1 MTAKRVA
8 GLLALTASWL
18 LGTTMGM
25 TAAGLRTSA
34 GRNALV
40 GAVLEGANNA
50 LHGSMEAREIS
61 GSFLGGLVARGLV
74 IREPDGTIL
83 AEISELQLG
92 YGLRDILGG
101 RIVLGSLRL
110 TSPQVNLIKRPGRRL
125 NLEEVLGV
133 GGPGGDGRS
142 PLIAFNDVEITDGT
156 LIVRAPTDRRDSLI
170 EVEDTPDGL
179 MRVRRITGLNG
190 TLPYVRISSPLPNED
205 GIRIDAAALRGVV
218 SDPSLT
224 VIKARGRI
232 EVRGDSVQLAMDEV
246 ELPASQAE
254 LQGSLGFATG
264 TLMLGLGI
272 QARQLTTDDIRGLVG
287 AVPAGLTGDGVLQIQ
302 SLSEDVLSFR
312 AVDFSVEGTG
322 GGGAANGELAMVLG
336 PGDEWAF
343 QPTRI
348 DLREF
353 DLEYIRGFFDTLPIA
368 GRATG
373 RFESDGPS
381 DEMNLGLDVTFRD
394 SLVEGWPVTKF
405 AGSGI
410 IAVGVPGEIV
420 FRDYEVREARL
431 DLGTVQRILPAVDL
445 VGTLSGMG
453 VLNGP
458 WLEVQF
464 AGDLGHADSLLPQ
477 TNARGTVRVDARRD
491 TLGVWADLDF
501 DSLSI
506 VGMHSSYPQLADLG
520 GSFVGRV
527 VVEGYLDAAS
537 LRANL
542 EGPAGAVFVDGTLV
556 LLPDRKGASDLD
568 LRVSRF
574 NLKRLNS
581 QLPETVLFGRL
592 RGAGAFDSLNG
603 SWSQANAMI
612 RASSLEGVRLD
623 SASVTLRV
631 ADGTLGLDTLEVWG
645 RQLRMSG
652 AGEIGLSGGLP
663 GELSLAAANDSIASI
678 EPLLESLLGSLDPVF
693 REAGQP
699 WGSLRLTLNVEGALS
714 DFLVSGVLDARDVDR
729 GDLHVTRI
737 LAEGTWRNTSR
748 QLQLSGLIDS
758 MEISRW
764 QFADSELRVEGP
776 TDSLGW
782 FARTRFGPDGLGA
795 WIAEG
800 KLIEQDGRRS
810 VPIDLMGFLLA
821 SGAWFVESPAL
832 VELSDSGIDVRQ
844 LAVTSDAG
852 AGNAKVSGRF
862 PFRGDGELTISGQ
875 ALPVE
880 DVWILLQRQYR
891 NVGGEIG
898 GTFSFS
904 GARDDPT
911 MNLSV
916 SLHNARFERF
926 QAPQLVGTLG
936 YGNRAVEGN
945 FTLVRTGQEIM
956 KIAVNLPLDL
966 SLVGVEQRRL
976 PQPISV
982 QARADGVDLSFL
994 DAMIPSVR
1002 DAGGTLDANFG
1013 VAGTWENPE
1022 LNGRIVI
1029 DSGVATFPGLG
1040 VTHEAINGQL
1050 RLSGDTIH
1058 VDGLSLT
1065 SGGGDAQVTG
1075 YLRLEEL
1082 TQPILNLSV
1091 DATDFRGIEL
1101 RDFLSLTATGTLRL
1115 SGPIFNATATGAGTV
1130 TRGVLYYA
1138 DLISKDIIN
1147 IEDTLY
1153 TEFVDTR
1160 LIRREGLGVAF
1171 QNRFLESLSVDSLQL
1186 RMGSDVW
1193 MRSTEANIQLLGD
1206 VMVNKRLREYR
1217 LSGTLQTAR
1226 GTYRVSPGPSLV
1238 QLVATRE
1245 FTVTRGEVTYLGTPD
1260 LNAAVDIEA
1269 RHRLRSVRGQDVTVF
1284 VHIGGTVYEPR
1295 LTFTSDILPA
1305 ISETE
1310 VLSYL
1315 FFGAPSVEAL
1325 AGTGNFADQRLV
1337 EQGLNQFLGAV
1348 SGQIEYSLISDLKVP
1363 LDYLQIRPT
1372 GVGTQLYGLDVAV
1385 GKRLGEKWFLTV
1397 NPRVCSRDNLG
1408 ETLRNLGASLEYRLS
1423 GTWLL
1428 LLSGDPVQSCSAFS
1442 TRQFTEKYQLGVDLY
1457 WEKRY

>member
-1 MTAKRVA
+1 
-8 GLLALTASWL
+8 
-18 LGTTMGM
+18 
-25 TAAGLRTSA
+25 
-34 GRNALV
+34 
-40 GAVLEGANNA
+40 
-50 LHGSMEAREIS
+50 
-61 GSFLGGLVARGLV
+61 
-74 IREPDGTIL
+74 
-83 AEISELQLG
+83 
-92 YGLRDILGG
+92 
-101 RIVLGSLRL
+101 
-110 TSPQVNLIKRPGRRL
+110 
-125 NLEEVLGV
+125 
-133 GGPGGDGRS
+133 
-142 PLIAFNDVEITDGT
+142 
-156 LIVRAPTDRRDSLI
+156 
-170 EVEDTPDGL
+170 
-179 MRVRRITGLNG
+179 
-190 TLPYVRISSPLPNED
+190 
-205 GIRIDAAALRGVV
+205 
-218 SDPSLT
+218 
-224 VIKARGRI
+224 
-232 EVRGDSVQLAMDEV
+232 
-246 ELPASQAE
+246 
-254 LQGSLGFATG
+254 
-264 TLMLGLGI
+264 
-272 QARQLTTDDIRGLVG
+272 
-287 AVPAGLTGDGVLQIQ
+287 
-302 SLSEDVLSFR
+302 
-312 AVDFSVEGTG
+312 
-322 GGGAANGELAMVLG
+322 
-336 PGDEWAF
+336 
-343 QPTRI
+343 
-348 DLREF
+348 
-353 DLEYIRGFFDTLPIA
+353 
-368 GRATG
+368 
-373 RFESDGPS
+373 
-381 DEMNLGLDVTFRD
+381 
-394 SLVEGWPVTKF
+394 
-405 AGSGI
+405 
-410 IAVGVPGEIV
+410 
-420 FRDYEVREARL
+420 
-431 DLGTVQRILPAVDL
+431 
-445 VGTLSGMG
+445 
-453 VLNGP
+453 
-458 WLEVQF
+458 
-464 AGDLGHADSLLPQ
+464 
-477 TNARGTVRVDARRD
+477 
-491 TLGVWADLDF
+491 
-501 DSLSI
+501 
-506 VGMHSSYPQLADLG
+506 
-520 GSFVGRV
+520 
-527 VVEGYLDAAS
+527 
-537 LRANL
+537 
-542 EGPAGAVFVDGTLV
+542 
-556 LLPDRKGASDLD
+556 
-568 LRVSRF
+568 
-574 NLKRLNS
+574 
-581 QLPETVLFGRL
+581 
-592 RGAGAFDSLNG
+592 
-603 SWSQANAMI
+603 
-612 RASSLEGVRLD
+612 
-623 SASVTLRV
+623 
-631 ADGTLGLDTLEVWG
+631 
-645 RQLRMSG
+645 MSG

-663 GELSLAAANDSIASI
+663 GEMSLAVANDSIASI

-693 REAGQP
+693 RQAGQP

-748 QLQLSGLIDS
+748 QLQLSGSIDS
-758 MEISRW
+758 MEISHW

-800 KLIEQDGRRS
+800 QLIEQDGRRS
-810 VPIDLMGFLLA
+810 VPIELMGFLLA

-844 LAVTSDAG
+844 VAVTSDAG
-852 AGNAKVSGRF
+852 AGIVEVNGRL
-862 PFRGDGELTISGQ
+862 PFQGAGALTISGQ
-875 ALPVE
+875 ALPLE

-891 NVGGEIG
+891 SVGGEIG
-898 GTFSFS
+898 GTFSFN

-911 MNLSV
+911 MDLSV

-926 QAPQLVGTLG
+926 QAPQLLGTLS
-936 YGNRAVEGN
+936 YDNRVVSGD
-945 FTLVRTGQEIM
+945 FTLLRTGHEIM
-956 KIAVNLPLDL
+956 KIDGNRPLDL

-976 PQPISV
+976 PQPLWV
-982 QARADGVDLSFL
+982 QAHADGVDLSFL
-994 DAMIPSVR
+994 DAMIPTVR
-1002 DAGGTLDANFG
+1002 DASGTLDADFG

-1082 TQPILNLSV
+1082 TQPILSLSV
-1091 DATDFRGIEL
+1091 DATDFRGIDL

-1115 SGPIFNATATGAGTV
+1115 SGPIFSATATGAGTV

-1206 VMVNKRLREYR
+1206 VTVNKRLREYR
-1217 LSGTLQTAR
+1217 LSGTLQTPR

-1245 FTVTRGEVTYLGTPD
+1245 FTVTRGEVMYLGTPD

-1269 RHRLRSVRGQDVTVF
+1269 RHRLRSVRGQDVAVF

-1295 LTFTSDILPA
+1295 LTFTSDILPP

-1372 GVGTQLYGLDVAV
+1372 GVGTQLYGVDVAV

-1397 NPRVCSRDNLG
+1397 NPRVCSRDNWV
-1408 ETLRNLGASLEYRLS
+1408 ERLRNLGASLEYRLS
-1423 GTWLL
+1423 STWLL

>member
-1 MTAKRVA
+1 
-8 GLLALTASWL
+8 
-18 LGTTMGM
+18 MGM
-25 TAAGLRTSA
+25 TAAGLRTAA
-34 GRNALV
+34 GRDALV
-40 GAVLEGANNA
+40 SAALEGANNA
-50 LHGSMEAREIS
+50 LHGSMVAREIT
-61 GSFLGGLVARGLV
+61 GSFLGGLVARDLV
-74 IREPDGTIL
+74 VRETDGTIL
-83 AEISELQLG
+83 AEIPELQLG

-110 TSPQVNLIKRPGRRL
+110 TSPRVNLIKRPGRRL
-125 NLEEVLGV
+125 NLEEVIGL
-133 GGPGGDGRS
+133 GGPGGEGRS

-156 LIVRAPTDRRDSLI
+156 LIVRTPTDRRDSLI

-179 MRVRRITGLNG
+179 MRVRRITGLNA
-190 TLPYVRISSPLPNED
+190 TLPYVRVSSPLPNES
-205 GIRIDAAALRGVV
+205 GIRIDAAALQGVV
-218 SDPSLT
+218 SDPWLAI
-224 VIKARGRI
+224 VNARGRI
-232 EVRGDSVQLAMDEV
+232 EVRGDSVQLEMDEV
-246 ELPASQAE
+246 ELPASRVE
-254 LQGSLGFATG
+254 LRGSLGFATG

-272 QARQLTTDDIRGLVG
+272 QARQLRTDDVRGLVG
-287 AVPAGLTGDGVLQIQ
+287 AVPAGLAGDGMLQVQ
-302 SLSEDVLSFR
+302 SLREDVLSFR

-336 PGDEWAF
+336 PGEEWAF
-343 QPTRI
+343 QRTRI
-348 DLREF
+348 DLRDF

-381 DEMNLGLDVTFRD
+381 DAMNLGLDVTFRD
-394 SLVEGWPVTKF
+394 SLVEGWPITRFV
-405 AGSGI
+405 GSGI
-410 IAVGVPGEIV
+410 IAVGVPGDIV

-431 DLGTVQRILPAVDL
+431 DLGTVRRILPTVDL
-445 VGTLSGMG
+445 VGTLSGVG
-453 VLNGP
+453 VLSGP
-458 WLEVQF
+458 WLELQF
-464 AGDLGHADSLLPQ
+464 EGDLGHADSLMPQ

-506 VGMHSSYPQLADLG
+506 VGLHSSYPQLSDLR

-527 VVEGYLDAAS
+527 VVEGYLNAAS
-537 LRANL
+537 LHANL

-556 LLPDRKGASDLD
+556 LVPDRKGASDLD

-574 NLKRLNS
+574 NLERLNS
-581 QLPETVLFGRL
+581 LLPETVLFGRL

-603 SWSQANAMI
+603 SWAQANTMI
-612 RASSLEGVRLD
+612 RASSLEGVRVD
-623 SASVTLRV
+623 SASVTMRV
-631 ADGTLGLDTLEVWG
+631 AAGTLGLDTLEVWG
-645 RQLRMSG
+645 RQLRLTG

-663 GELSLAAANDSIASI
+663 GEISLAVANDSIASI

-699 WGSLRLTLNVEGALS
+699 WGSLGLTLSVEGALS
-714 DFLVSGVLDARDVDR
+714 DLLVSGVLDARDVDR
-729 GDLHVTRI
+729 GNLHVTRM
-737 LAEGTWRNTSR
+737 LAEGTWRSASR
-748 QLQLSGLIDS
+748 QLQLTGSIDS
-758 MEISRW
+758 MEMGRW
-764 QFADSELRVEGP
+764 EFADLDMRVEGP
-776 TDSLGW
+776 SDSLGW

-800 KLIEQDGRRS
+800 SLIEQDGKYS
-810 VPIDLMGFLLA
+810 IPIELMGFLLA

-832 VELSDSGIDVRQ
+832 VQLSDSGIDVRQ
-844 LAVTSDAG
+844 VAVTSDVS
-852 AGNAKVSGRF
+852 AGNVRVSGRL
-862 PFRGDGELTISGQ
+862 PFRGAGSLTISGQ
-875 ALPVE
+875 ALPLE

-891 NVGGEIG
+891 DVDGELG
-898 GTFSFS
+898 GTFSLENT
-904 GARDDPT
+904 RDDPT

-916 SLHNARFERF
+916 SLRNARFARF
-926 QAPQLVGTLG
+926 QAPQLMGTIS
-936 YGNRAVEGN
+936 YDNRAVGGG
-945 FTLVRTGQEIM
+945 FTLLRTGQEIM
-956 KIAVNLPLDL
+956 KIDVDLPLDL
-966 SLVGVEQRRL
+966 SLLRVEQRRL

-982 QARADGVDLSFL
+982 QAHAEGVDLSFL
-994 DAMIPSVR
+994 DAMIPTVR
-1002 DAGGTLDANFG
+1002 DASGTMDADFG
-1013 VAGTWENPE
+1013 VTGTWENPE
-1022 LNGRIVI
+1022 LTGRIVI
-1029 DSGVATFPGLG
+1029 DGGAATFPGLG
-1040 VTHEAINGQL
+1040 VTPENVNGRF
-1050 RLSGDTIH
+1050 RLAGDTIR

-1065 SGGGDAQVTG
+1065 SGGGSALVTG
-1075 YLRLEEL
+1075 YVRLEEL
-1082 TQPILNLSV
+1082 TKPILSLSI
-1091 DATDFRGIEL
+1091 DATDFRGIDL
-1101 RDFLSLTATGTLRL
+1101 RDFLSLTATGTLQL
-1115 SGPIFNATATGAGTV
+1115 SGPIFTATATGAGTV

-1153 TEFVDTR
+1153 TEFVDTK

-1171 QNRFLESLSVDSLQL
+1171 QNRFLESLSVDSLRL

-1206 VMVNKRLREYR
+1206 VTVNKRLRQYS
-1217 LSGTLQTAR
+1217 LSGTLQTPR

-1295 LTFTSDILPA
+1295 LTFTSDILPP

-1348 SGQIEYSLISDLKVP
+1348 SGQLEYSLISDLKVP

-1372 GVGTQLYGLDVAV
+1372 GVGTELYGVDVAV

-1397 NPRVCSRDNLG
+1397 NPRLCSRDRG
-1408 ETLRNLGASLEYRLS
+1408 WVETLRNLGASLEYRLS
-1423 GTWLL
+1423 STWLL